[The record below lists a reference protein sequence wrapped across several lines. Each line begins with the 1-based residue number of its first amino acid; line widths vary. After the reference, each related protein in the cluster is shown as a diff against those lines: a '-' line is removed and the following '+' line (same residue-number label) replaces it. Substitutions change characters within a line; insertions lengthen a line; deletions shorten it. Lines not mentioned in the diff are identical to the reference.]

1 VCQAGLRFA
10 DKGNQ
15 GLNRHGKG
23 NRFIVAPIN
32 RIKKA
37 HKVVSFGVTII
48 PPLAPG

>member
-1 VCQAGLRFA
+1 VCQTGLRLA

-32 RIKKA
+32 RINNA
-37 HKVVSFGVTII
+37 HNVVSFGVNN
-48 PPLAPG
+48 